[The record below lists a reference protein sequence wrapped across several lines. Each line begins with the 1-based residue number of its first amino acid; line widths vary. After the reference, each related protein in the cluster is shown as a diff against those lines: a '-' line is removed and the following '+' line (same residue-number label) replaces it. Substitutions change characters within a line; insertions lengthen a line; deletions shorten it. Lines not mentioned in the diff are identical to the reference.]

1 MVNYDCFKVYSS
13 FSRIFDTFHK
23 EHTDRRRFVFIF
35 DEGQFC
41 ENAFC
46 LGFSAI
52 FISNEEQLQAVTEI
66 LRKIPMSSSNCIIFP
81 CCYKNVNE
89 SIEAVIDDKSRV
101 VRNAWKN
108 IFTGSKTRQ
117 FYLCNLE
124 DFDNALISLADKYK
138 SSKDENT
145 KPIAVHKFSDIEV
158 KSIDWL
164 WYPYIAKGNITI
176 LYAAPG
182 TGKTFL
188 TCWLAS
194 RLSKGEALPGAVPE
208 EWEKPPQ
215 GVTMFF
221 NAEDPADRTLK
232 PRLIGCG
239 ADVESIVTAEEW
251 ENKDFVPYSFIDPR
265 LPKLFEKVKPELVI
279 FDPMQ
284 SYIGPDV
291 DMHRANQTR
300 PLLAHINSLAK
311 MYNFALVIVCHINK
325 MTNQEIGD
333 RIIGSQ
339 DIKGAARS
347 VLFLGQ
353 HPELSEVKV
362 LFQTKNNLAEWG
374 EPLAF
379 RIDNKGT
386 ETGFVLDNI
395 ADLRDLTPER
405 CSGSTTGK
413 ARVYAESQR
422 SLAEEVIS
430 ELFKDRDKV
439 TTEELKSAASE
450 HNITWKEFQKA
461 LSKVAKWHKG
471 GYTNGDGDYYLK
483 RIC

>member
-1 MVNYDCFKVYSS
+1 MVTYDCFKVYGNHD
-13 FSRIFDTFHK
+13 RIYDTFHK

-41 ENAFC
+41 ENAFY
-46 LGFSAI
+46 LGFSTI
-52 FISNEEQLQAVTEI
+52 FISNEEQLQAVTEM

-89 SIEAVIDDKSRV
+89 SIESVIDDKSRV
-101 VRNAWKN
+101 VRNAWKS
-108 IFTGSKTRQ
+108 IFTGNKTRQ
-117 FYLCNLE
+117 FYLCNLD
-124 DFDNALISLADKYK
+124 DFDSALISLADKYK
-138 SSKDENT
+138 SNKDENI
-145 KPIAVHKFSDIEV
+145 KPIAIHKFSDIEV
-158 KSIDWL
+158 KDIDWL
-164 WYPYIAKGNITI
+164 WYPYIAKGCITI

-215 GVTMFF
+215 GITVFF

-232 PRLIGCG
+232 PRLIGCD
-239 ADVESIVTAEEW
+239 ADMEKIVTAEEW
-251 ENKDFVPYSFIDPR
+251 EKRDFVPYSFTDPR
-265 LPKLFEKVKPELVI
+265 LPALFEKVKPELVI

-311 MYNFALVIVCHINK
+311 TYNFALVIVCHINK

-353 HPELSEVKV
+353 HPDISAVKV

-374 EPLAF
+374 ESLAF
-379 RIDNKGT
+379 RIDTKGT
-386 ETGFVLDNI
+386 DTGFVLDNT
-395 ADLRDLTPER
+395 ADIRDLTPER

-413 ARVYAESQR
+413 ARAYAESQK
-422 SLAEEVIS
+422 SMAEEIIT
-430 ELFKDRDKV
+430 ELFKDRSDIP
-439 TTEELKSAASE
+439 TDELKDISKE
-450 HNITWKEFQKA
+450 HSISWKEFQKV
-461 LSKVAKWHKG
+461 LGKYAKWKRIG
-471 GYTNGDGDYYLK
+471 FGNGAKDYYIK
-483 RIC
+483 R